1 MGEKSFKEKY
11 PLKDRLAEATRIRE
25 KYPERVPIIVERYN
39 INDDIPNIDKHKYLV
54 PMDITVGKFI
64 YIIRKRIKL
73 APEKAIFIFVNNKIP
88 STSMTIGTIDD
99 VEQEEDKFLY
109 FYYQSESTFG
119 DGFI

>member
-11 PLKDRLAEATRIRE
+11 TLKDRLAEATRIRE

-39 INDDIPNIDKHKYLV
+39 NNDDIPNIDKHKYLV
-54 PMDITVGKFI
+54 PVDITVGKFI

-73 APEKAIFIFVNNKIP
+73 PPEKAMFVFVNNTIP
-88 STSMTIGTIDD
+88 STSMTIGTIYDI
-99 VEQEEDKFLY
+99 EQEADNFLY
-109 FYYQSESTFG
+109 FFYSSEATFG